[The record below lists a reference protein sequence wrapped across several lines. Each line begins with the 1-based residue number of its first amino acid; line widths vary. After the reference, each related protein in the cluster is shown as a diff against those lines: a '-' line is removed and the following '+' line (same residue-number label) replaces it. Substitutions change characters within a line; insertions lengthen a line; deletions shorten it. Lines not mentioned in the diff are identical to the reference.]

1 MPTPTPEE
9 PVALTIPAVAEVKY
23 SLARMLAELKSER
36 ASSGFAMEKLDQ
48 EEISRLFRQGR
59 HG

>member
-1 MPTPTPEE
+1 MQANPPEE
-9 PVALTIPAVAEVKY
+9 TAPLAIPAIAEVKY

-36 ASSGFAMEKLDQ
+36 AAGGFAMEKLDQ
-48 EEISRLFRQGR
+48 DEISRLFRQDR